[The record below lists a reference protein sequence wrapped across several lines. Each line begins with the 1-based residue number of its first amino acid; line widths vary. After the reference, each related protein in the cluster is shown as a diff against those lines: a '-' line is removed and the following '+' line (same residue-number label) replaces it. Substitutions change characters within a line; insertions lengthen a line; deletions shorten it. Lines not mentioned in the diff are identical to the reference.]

1 MRKVALSLAISS
13 IALFASS
20 TTITATMSLMNQ
32 GLTEVQSGFMHNDRE
47 DVLKGIQIIKNAN
60 SIFKHVDI
68 ATFIP
73 NNRKVQVT
81 RNINTNL
88 DKNLKLLEKDVKA
101 RKYADA
107 TKSYAKVMNNCL
119 ACHTII
125 RGW

>member
-1 MRKVALSLAISS
+1 MKKVALSLAISS

-20 TTITATMSLMNQ
+20 TTITATMGLMNQ

-47 DVLKGIQIIKNAN
+47 SVLKGIKIIQNAN
-60 SIFKHVDI
+60 SIFKDVDV

-81 RNINTNL
+81 KNINANL
-88 DKNLKLLEKDVKA
+88 DKNLKTLKEDVKA
-101 RKYADA
+101 RRYADA